1 MLTPFIPLHSPPRG
15 PNSAMSNEQLE
26 GLGTQAMATANIT
39 PLPPATWD
47 MVRWENAEEVL
58 TEKIAAGKADSHSI
72 DNDLQSFV
80 LKVDGTARE
89 FRCMVPMY
97 DPQGLLVHCG
107 HQVQRRDRIL
117 RHVKDVHLHYRPYGC
132 GGKCGIRDWYRV
144 SLRLLVLRLT
154 DAPFSVYAAAD
165 QRYLMLHI
173 HPDMVQCGIGSWYV
187 TSETSMGSY

>member
-1 MLTPFIPLHSPPRG
+1 MEATNISPG
-15 PNSAMSNEQLE
+15 
-26 GLGTQAMATANIT
+26 
-39 PLPPATWD
+39 PPATWD

-58 TEKIAAGKADSHSI
+58 TAKIVAGNADSHSI

-80 LKVDGTARE
+80 LKVEGTARD

-117 RHVKDVHLHYRPYGC
+117 RHVKDAHLHYRPYGC

-144 SLRLLVLRLT
+144 SLRLLVLRPT

-173 HPDMVQCGIGSWYV
+173 HPDMVQCGIGSWYI
-187 TSETSMGSY
+187 TTETSMGSY